1 MKRPQLTPARTS
13 RSFAIGSMALGL
25 TAAGLVATT
34 PAQARPD
41 ATSWSNQGI
50 RSGIKG
56 VDVSR
61 WQHGNTH
68 ELNFSKL
75 RTAGVQFAIIQ
86 ASNGYPRSDAIA
98 AQWWAIDRPA
108 AKRAGVV
115 VGSYH
120 FAYPTSKVPNIV
132 ADARGEARLAAR
144 RTSGFGRG
152 HLATALDLESAPNN
166 LTKSQLTRWATAW
179 LNTYKRKSGRTPYLY
194 SYTYFIETRL
204 NPSSSLTRYPLWL
217 ADYGRGQSKPESV
230 RGWPRRKTKLW
241 QFTSSGKL
249 PGSGSRTIDLDVYLG
264 STKSFRKRAQL
275 TKRGARRYG
284 L

>member
-1 MKRPQLTPARTS
+1 MKQPLNTS
-13 RSFAIGSMALGL
+13 SRAPRAVAS
-25 TAAGLVATT
+25 GLVAVGLAASSLVVAS

-41 ATSWSNQGI
+41 ATSWTNQGI

-61 WQHGNTH
+61 WQHGNAQ
-68 ELNFSKL
+68 ELNFAKL
-75 RTAGVQFAIIQ
+75 RSAGVQFAIIQ

-108 AKRAGVV
+108 AKRAGIV

-120 FAYPTSKVPNIV
+120 FAYPTAKVRNLV
-132 ADARGEARLAAR
+132 TDAQAEARLAAR
-144 RTSGFGRG
+144 RTSGFGKG
-152 HLATALDLESAPNN
+152 HLATALDLESAPAN
-166 LTKSQLTRWATAW
+166 LTKAQLTRWATAW

-204 NPSSSLTRYPLWL
+204 NPVRSLTRYPLWL
-217 ADYGRGQSKPESV
+217 ADYGRGQAKPESV

-275 TKRGARRYG
+275 TKRSARRYG